1 MQLEEQRARVE
12 NAPKK
17 AQLSKG
23 WREAAYPP
31 SAAFSNQ
38 IVTPELLYI
47 PHQMILESHTKRCAN
62 NYSIAFA

>member
-31 SAAFSNQ
+31 PQAPRSGWLQGVRSRPQGPAQ
-38 IVTPELLYI
+38 IE
-47 PHQMILESHTKRCAN
+47 A
-62 NYSIAFA
+62 IALQRVPKAPA